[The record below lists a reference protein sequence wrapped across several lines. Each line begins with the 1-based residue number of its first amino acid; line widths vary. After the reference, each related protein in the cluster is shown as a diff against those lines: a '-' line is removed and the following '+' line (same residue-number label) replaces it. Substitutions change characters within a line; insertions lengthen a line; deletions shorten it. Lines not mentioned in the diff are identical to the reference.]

1 MIVEGVYS
9 TTKCWQNRSAGLVTV
24 VYLLANY
31 FRFMSDSTPQPP
43 HFLDQLNDVQR
54 AAATAIEGP
63 VLVVAGPGSGK
74 TRVLTF
80 RIAHIIEQGA
90 APWEILALTF
100 TNKAA
105 REMKERIEKVVGKRA
120 ANIWAGT
127 FHSLFAR
134 ILRVE
139 AQHIGYPSNF
149 TIYDTDDTRS
159 LLGQIIKEMNLD
171 KKVYQVNA
179 IKNRISSAKS
189 SLVTPVLYAQH
200 TELLQQD
207 KANRTPLVHKIYAQY
222 VARCKKAGAM
232 DFDDLLFRIFELFQN
247 HPEVVKKYR
256 QKFRYVL
263 VDEFQDTNT
272 LQYAIVKKLV
282 HYPDSPRN
290 ICVVGDDAQSIYA
303 FRGATIQNIL
313 DFERDFADYGIQSFK
328 LEQNYRSTESIVAAA
343 NAVISYNHRQIQK
356 KIWSDKGEGQKIKLL
371 REMDDNGE
379 GRRVVD
385 TIVEQKNRYHLQNR
399 DIAILYRTNAQ
410 SRIFEE
416 YLRRFNIAYRVYG
429 GLSFYQ
435 RKEVKD
441 LIGYLRLVVNPNDE
455 EAFRRTINFPK
466 RGIGATSVA
475 KVVELAGQKGIPLFE
490 ALRHVALPKR
500 TRHAADGF
508 IDIIE
513 KAQQKAATADAYEL
527 AETIARRSGL
537 LDFFKA
543 DNSIEGMGR
552 QDNFQA
558 LLDGIKSFV
567 EEDSVIDTETL
578 PDKSLATYLQ
588 NIALLTDQ
596 DTSNEVDPDVVTL
609 MSVHAAKGLE
619 FKSVFVVGLEND
631 LFPSFMAKGTVDGMD
646 EERRL
651 FYVAI
656 TRAEQYLT
664 LSYANTRYRYGKMTM
679 NEPSCFLAEIPASAI
694 ESTTYNRRSE
704 AKKYD
709 PVEEQRA
716 RVTGGPV
723 RRRPST
729 GGAQAAVAKVRLENF
744 KASPAED
751 IAEGMLVL
759 HQKFGEGR
767 VTKLDGGVDNRI
779 ATIHFSSLPKPEKR
793 IMLRFAKLQIVE

>member
-1 MIVEGVYS
+1 
-9 TTKCWQNRSAGLVTV
+9 
-24 VYLLANY
+24 
-31 FRFMSDSTPQPP
+31 MSDAAIKPP
-43 HFLDQLNDVQR
+43 HFLDQLNEVQR
-54 AAATAIEGP
+54 QAATAIDGP
-63 VLVVAGPGSGK
+63 LLVVAGPGSGK
-74 TRVLTF
+74 TRVLTY

-90 APWEILALTF
+90 APWEVLALTF

-120 ANIWAGT
+120 SNIWAGT

-139 AQHIGYPSNF
+139 AEHIGYPSNF
-149 TIYDTDDTRS
+149 TIYDTDDTKS
-159 LLGQIIKEMNLD
+159 LIGQIIKGMNLD
-171 KKVYQVNA
+171 KTVYQANA

-189 SLVTPVLYAQH
+189 SLVTPILYAKNE
-200 TELLQQD
+200 ELLSQD
-207 KANRTPLVHKIYAQY
+207 RAAKMPLVHKIYAQY

-232 DFDDLLFRIFELFQN
+232 DFDDLLFRLFELLQN
-247 HPEVVKKYR
+247 HPEVAKKYR
-256 QKFRYVL
+256 QKFKYVL

-313 DFERDFADYGIQSFK
+313 DFERDFADHGIKTFK
-328 LEQNYRSTESIVAAA
+328 LEQNYRSTENIVAAA
-343 NAVISYNHRQIQK
+343 NAVIQHNRRQIQK
-356 KIWSDKGEGQKIKLL
+356 KIWSDKGEGQKIKII

-379 GRRVVD
+379 GRRVAD
-385 TIVEQKNRYHLQNR
+385 TIVEQKSRYHLQNK

-416 YLRRFNIAYRVYG
+416 YLRRFNLAYRVYG

-475 KVVELAGQKGIPLFE
+475 KVISLAEQQDMPLFE
-490 ALRHVALPKR
+490 ALKHVALPKR

-508 IDIIE
+508 IDTID
-513 KAQQKAATADAYEL
+513 KARAKADASDAYEL

-537 LDFFKA
+537 LDFYRN
-543 DNSIEGMGR
+543 DTSIEGMGR
-552 QDNFQA
+552 LENFQA

-567 EEDSVIDTETL
+567 EEDTVIDTETL

-588 NIALLTDQ
+588 NIALLTDF
-596 DTSNEVDPDVVTL
+596 DTKDDVDPNVVTL

-619 FKSVFVVGLEND
+619 YKSVFVVGLEEN
-631 LFPSFMAKGTVDGMD
+631 LFPSFMSMDSLEGMD

-656 TRAEQYLT
+656 TRAEQFLT

-679 NEPSCFLAEIPASAI
+679 NEPSRFLAEVPADAI
-694 ESTTYNRRSE
+694 ENTTHGRRSQGHE
-704 AKKYD
+704 YD
-709 PVEEQRA
+709 KVE
-716 RVTGGPV
+716 
-723 RRRPST
+723 RRRSSVSGITPMTRRRGTAKST
-729 GGAQAAVAKVRLENF
+729 PPKVRLENF
-744 KASPAED
+744 KPSPMDMVE
-751 IAEGMLVL
+751 EGSLVL

-767 VTKLDGGVDNRI
+767 VTKLDGGADNRI

-793 IMLRFAKLQIVE
+793 IMLRFAKLQVLD

>member
-1 MIVEGVYS
+1 MS
-9 TTKCWQNRSAGLVTV
+9 NSA
-24 VYLLANY
+24 
-31 FRFMSDSTPQPP
+31 PQKPP
-43 HFLDQLNDVQR
+43 HFLDELNDIQR
-54 AAATAIEGP
+54 AAAVAINGP

-74 TRVLTF
+74 TRVLTY

-90 APWEILALTF
+90 APWEVLALTF

-120 ANIWAGT
+120 GNIWAGT

-139 AQHIGYPSNF
+139 AEHIGYPSNF
-149 TIYDTDDTRS
+149 TIYDTDDTKS
-159 LLGQIIKEMNLD
+159 LLNQIIREMNLD
-171 KKVYQVNA
+171 KKVYQSNA

-189 SLVTPVLYAQH
+189 SLITPILYARNE
-200 TELLQQD
+200 ELITQD
-207 KANRTPLVHKIYAQY
+207 KAAKMPLVSKIYAQY

-232 DFDDLLFRIFELFQN
+232 DFDDLLFRLFELLQN

-256 QKFRYVL
+256 QKFKYVL

-282 HYPDSPRN
+282 QYPNSPRN

-313 DFERDFADYGIQSFK
+313 DFERDFADHGIQTFK
-328 LEQNYRSTESIVAAA
+328 LEQNYRSTEHIVAAA
-343 NAVISYNHRQIQK
+343 NAVIQHNRRQIQK
-356 KIWSDKGEGQKIKLL
+356 KIWSHKGEGQRIKIIH
-371 REMDDNGE
+371 ESDDNAE
-379 GRRVVD
+379 GKRVAD
-385 TIVEQKNRYHLQNR
+385 TIVEQKSRHHLYNK
-399 DIAILYRTNAQ
+399 DIAILYRTNSQ

-416 YLRRFNIAYRVYG
+416 YLRRFNLAYKVYG

-466 RGIGATSVA
+466 RGIGGTSVA
-475 KVVELAGQKGIPLFE
+475 KVISLADQQNMPLFE
-490 ALRHVALPKR
+490 ALKHVALPNR

-508 IDIIE
+508 IEVIE
-513 KAQQKAATADAYEL
+513 KARKKAATADAYEL

-537 LDFFKA
+537 LDFFRN
-543 DNSIEGMGR
+543 DTSIEGMGR
-552 QDNFQA
+552 LENFQA

-588 NIALLTDQ
+588 NIALLTDF
-596 DTSNEVDPDVVTL
+596 DTKDEVDPDVVTL

-619 FKSVFVVGLEND
+619 FKSVFVVGLEEK
-631 LFPSFMAKGTVDGMD
+631 LFPSWMSMDTVDGMD

-664 LSYANTRYRYGKMTM
+664 LSYVNTRYRYGKVVE
-679 NEPSCFLAEIPASAI
+679 NEPSRFLSEVPDEVV
-694 ESTTYNRRSE
+694 ESTIHGKRRSAAHE
-704 AKKYD
+704 YN
-709 PVEEQRA
+709 PVAAQRA
-716 RVTGGPV
+716 KVSGISPTM
-723 RRRPST
+723 RRRGTTVRTTGPKVDLETFKPSPVDLIEV
-729 GGAQAAVAKVRLENF
+729 GSR
-744 KASPAED
+744 
-751 IAEGMLVL
+751 VL
-759 HQKFGEGR
+759 HLKFGEGR
-767 VTKLDGGVDNRI
+767 VTKLDGGADNRI
-779 ATIHFSSLPKPEKR
+779 ASIHFSDLANPEKR
-793 IMLRFAKLQIVE
+793 IMLRFAKLQVMD